1 MDSDSSPWTV
11 DEIVVAIIVVG
22 FIVLDVL
29 GEFEW

>member
-1 MDSDSSPWTV
+1 MDIDSSPWTA

-29 GEFEW
+29 GEFAW